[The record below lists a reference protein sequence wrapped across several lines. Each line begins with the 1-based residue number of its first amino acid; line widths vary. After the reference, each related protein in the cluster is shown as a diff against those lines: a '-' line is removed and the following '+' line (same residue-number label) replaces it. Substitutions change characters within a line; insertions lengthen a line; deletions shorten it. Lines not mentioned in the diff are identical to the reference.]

1 MKIVECVPNF
11 SEGRNKEAIE
21 AIADAI
27 TSVDG
32 VALLDVDSG
41 ASTNRTVFTFAGIP
55 ASVERAAFEA
65 IKTGAELIDMRTHRG
80 EHPRQGACD
89 VCPFVPLAEA
99 TMEECVAMAK
109 RVGKRVGEELG
120 IPVYLY
126 AEAAAGPERVRLPDV
141 RRGEYEALEK
151 KIAQPGWRPDFG
163 PASFNA
169 KSGATAIGARKLL
182 VAYNINI
189 DSTDA
194 SVAKEIAS
202 FIRESG
208 SAKRGPGMFKGVQ
221 ATGWFIAEY
230 RRAQITTNI
239 ADIDETPV
247 LAVYDACSELAA
259 LRGTR
264 VTGSEVVGLV
274 PMRALV
280 EAGRHH
286 LTARG
291 AGTDVSEGELIDA
304 AIEYLGL
311 NDVKRFDPDKK
322 ILERALRHARFART
336 AP

>member
-1 MKIVECVPNF
+1 MRIVECVPNF
-11 SEGRNKEAIE
+11 SEGRNKETIE

-27 TSVDG
+27 ISVDG

-65 IKTGAELIDMRTHRG
+65 IKTGARLIDMRGHRG

-169 KSGATAIGARKLL
+169 KSGATAIGARTLL
-182 VAYNINI
+182 VAYNITLN
-189 DSTDA
+189 SMDA
-194 SVAKEIAS
+194 RLAKEIAS
-202 FIRESG
+202 LIRESG
-208 SAKRGPGMFKGVQ
+208 SPGHRPGMFKDVQ
-221 ATGWFIAEY
+221 ATGWFISEY

-239 ADIDETPV
+239 LDVEATP
-247 LAVYDACSELAA
+247 LHAVFDACSELAA
-259 LRGTR
+259 QRGAG
-264 VTGSEVVGLV
+264 VTGSEVVGMV
-274 PMRALV
+274 PMKALV
-280 EAGRHH
+280 DAGRHS
-286 LTARG
+286 LATRG
-291 AGTDVSEGELIDA
+291 TRTDAPESEIIDA
-304 AIEYLGL
+304 AIGYLGL
-311 NDVKRFDPDKK
+311 NDVKPFDPDTK
-322 ILERALRHARFART
+322 ILERALRHASLG
-336 AP
+336 